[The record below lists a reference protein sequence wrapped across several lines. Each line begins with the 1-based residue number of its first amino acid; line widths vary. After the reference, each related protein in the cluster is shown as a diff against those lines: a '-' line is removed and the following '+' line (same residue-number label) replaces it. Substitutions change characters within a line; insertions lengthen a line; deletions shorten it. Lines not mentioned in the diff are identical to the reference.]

1 MIIPMNSYE
10 DKSTEEDRKIRET
23 ISNNL
28 TEVLKTGKTAKR
40 KER

>member
-1 MIIPMNSYE
+1 MTIKAPRKIE
-10 DKSTEEDRKIRET
+10 KIRET